1 MAYAIIYKIIIIVRL
16 FGLCIIYII
25 MHVIISNT
33 LRTHLTSVYRVFYVP
48 GIICRVSLA
57 SPTPIQLMGKMLILY
72 LFVFFKLV
80 IMVAFAVTL
89 H

>member
-1 MAYAIIYKIIIIVRL
+1 
-16 FGLCIIYII
+16 

-33 LRTHLTSVYRVFYVP
+33 LCIHLTSVYRVFYVP

-57 SPTPIQLMGKMLILY
+57 SPTPIQLMGEMLILY
-72 LFVFFKLV
+72 LAVFFKLV
-80 IMVAFAVTL
+80 IMVEFAVTL